1 MVVDP
6 MILEGAIALV
16 KIGILLGV
24 VFTTVAYLTFMER
37 RVSALIQDRLGPN
50 RVGPMGLL
58 QPLADGIKF
67 MWKEEFIP
75 ANADRILFAIAP
87 ALILVPALLIFAVI
101 PAGGEVTIPA
111 FSLFG
116 LQIQETTTTLQ
127 IIDLNVGI
135 LYVLGMTSI
144 AVSGIALGGWSAN
157 NKFTLLGGIRSSA
170 QMISYELSL
179 GLSIVGIL
187 MLTGSLQMSQIV
199 AAQDGFLDWFIFRQ
213 PLAFMIF
220 VIAAFAENNRLP
232 FDLVECEQEL
242 VGGYHTEY
250 SSMRFSMFMISE
262 YASMIAASALMA
274 TLFFGG
280 WHMPFEDQVGPG
292 LVTLYQVAG
301 FLLKTGFFLF
311 VYIWVRWSLP
321 RFRYDQLMAIGWKVL
336 LPLALLNVVITGIWM
351 LV

>member
-6 MILEGAIALV
+6 IILEGAIALV
-16 KIGILLGV
+16 KIGILLVV

-111 FSLFG
+111 FDLFG

-144 AVSGIALGGWSAN
+144 AVYGIALGGWSAN

-213 PLAFMIF
+213 PLAFVIF

>member
-1 MVVDP
+1 

-75 ANADRILFAIAP
+75 AKADRILFAIAP

-111 FSLFG
+111 FTLFG

-144 AVSGIALGGWSAN
+144 AVYGIALGGWSAN

-213 PLAFMIF
+213 PLAFVIF

-262 YASMIAASALMA
+262 YASMVAASALMA

>member
-1 MVVDP
+1 MIVDP
-6 MILEGAIALV
+6 MILEGAVALV

-37 RVSALIQDRLGPN
+37 RVSAMIQDRLGPN
-50 RVGPMGLL
+50 RVGPLGLL

-75 ANADRILFAIAP
+75 ASADRTLFAIAP

-101 PAGGEVTIPA
+101 PVGGEVTIPA
-111 FSLFG
+111 FTLFG
-116 LQIQETTTTLQ
+116 LHIQETTTSLQ

-135 LYVLGMTSI
+135 LYILGMTSI
-144 AVSGIALGGWSAN
+144 AVYGIALGGWSAN

-187 MLTGSLQMSQIV
+187 MLTGSLQMSRIV
-199 AAQDGFLDWFIFRQ
+199 DAQGAFLDWFIFRQ
-213 PLAFMIF
+213 PLAFLIF

-242 VGGYHTEY
+242 VGGFHTEY
-250 SSMRFSMFMISE
+250 SSMRFSMFMIAE

-280 WHMPFEDQVGPG
+280 WHMPFEDLVGPG

-301 FLLKTGFFLF
+301 FLVKTGFFLF
-311 VYIWVRWSLP
+311 LYIWVRWSLP

-336 LPLALLNVVITGIWM
+336 LPLALLNVVFTAIWM

>member
-1 MVVDP
+1 LVLDP
-6 MILEGAIALV
+6 MILEGAVALV

-111 FSLFG
+111 FALFG
-116 LQIQETTTTLQ
+116 LQFQEFTTTLQ

-144 AVSGIALGGWSAN
+144 AVYGIALGGWSAN

-213 PLAFMIF
+213 PLAFLIF

-242 VGGYHTEY
+242 VGGFHTEY
-250 SSMRFSMFMISE
+250 SSMRFSMFMIAE

>member
-1 MVVDP
+1 MVLDP
-6 MILEGAIALV
+6 MILEGAVALV

-87 ALILVPALLIFAVI
+87 AMILVPALLIFAVI

-111 FSLFG
+111 FTLFG
-116 LQIQETTTTLQ
+116 LQFQEFTTTLQ

-144 AVSGIALGGWSAN
+144 AVYGIALGGWSAN

-213 PLAFMIF
+213 PLAFLIF

-242 VGGYHTEY
+242 VGGFHTEY
-250 SSMRFSMFMISE
+250 SSMRFSMFMIAE

-280 WHMPFEDQVGPG
+280 WHMPFEDRVGPG

>member
-144 AVSGIALGGWSAN
+144 AVYGIALGGWSAN

-213 PLAFMIF
+213 PLAFVIF

>member
-1 MVVDP
+1 MDP
-6 MILEGAIALV
+6 IILEGAIALV
-16 KIGILLGV
+16 KIGILLVV

-111 FSLFG
+111 FDLFG

-144 AVSGIALGGWSAN
+144 AVYGIALGGWSAN

-213 PLAFMIF
+213 PLAFVIF

-280 WHMPFEDQVGPG
+280 WHMPFEDQVGSG

>member
-1 MVVDP
+1 LIVDP
-6 MILEGAIALV
+6 MILEGAVALV

-37 RVSALIQDRLGPN
+37 RVSAMIQDRLGPN
-50 RVGPMGLL
+50 RVGPLGLL

-75 ANADRILFAIAP
+75 ASADRTLFAIAP

-101 PAGGEVTIPA
+101 PVGGEVTIPA
-111 FSLFG
+111 FTLFG
-116 LQIQETTTTLQ
+116 LHIQETTTSLQ

-135 LYVLGMTSI
+135 LYILGMTSI
-144 AVSGIALGGWSAN
+144 AVYGIALGGWSAN

-187 MLTGSLQMSQIV
+187 MLTGSLQMSRIV
-199 AAQDGFLDWFIFRQ
+199 DAQGAFLDWFIFRQ
-213 PLAFMIF
+213 PLAFLIF

-242 VGGYHTEY
+242 VGGFHTEY
-250 SSMRFSMFMISE
+250 SSMRFSMFMIAE

-280 WHMPFEDQVGPG
+280 WHMPFEDLVGPG

-301 FLLKTGFFLF
+301 FLVKTGFFLF
-311 VYIWVRWSLP
+311 LYIWVRWSLP

-336 LPLALLNVVITGIWM
+336 LPLALLNVVFTAIWM

>member
-24 VFTTVAYLTFMER
+24 VFTSVAYLTFMER

-75 ANADRILFAIAP
+75 ANADRVLFAVAP
-87 ALILVPALLIFAVI
+87 VMILVPALLIFAVI

-111 FSLFG
+111 FTLFG
-116 LQIQETTTTLQ
+116 LQIQEITTTLQ

-144 AVSGIALGGWSAN
+144 AVYGIALGGWSAN

-213 PLAFMIF
+213 PLAFLIF

-242 VGGYHTEY
+242 VGGFHTEY
-250 SSMRFSMFMISE
+250 SSMRFSMFMIAE

-280 WHMPFEDQVGPG
+280 WHMPFEDLVGPG

-301 FLLKTGFFLF
+301 FLLKTAFFLF

>member
-111 FSLFG
+111 FELFG
-116 LQIQETTTTLQ
+116 LQIQETKTTLQ

-144 AVSGIALGGWSAN
+144 AVYGIALGGWSAN

-213 PLAFMIF
+213 PLAFVIF

-262 YASMIAASALMA
+262 YASMVAASALMA

-280 WHMPFEDQVGPG
+280 WHMPFEEQFGPG

>member
-75 ANADRILFAIAP
+75 ANADRVLFAIAP
-87 ALILVPALLIFAVI
+87 VMILVPALLIFAVI

-111 FSLFG
+111 FTLFG

-144 AVSGIALGGWSAN
+144 AVYGIALGGWSAN

-187 MLTGSLQMSQIV
+187 MLTGSLQMSKIV
-199 AAQDGFLDWFIFRQ
+199 AAQDTFFEWFIFRQ
-213 PLAFMIF
+213 PLAFVIF

-262 YASMIAASALMA
+262 YASMVAASALMA

>member
-1 MVVDP
+1 MAVDP
-6 MILEGAIALV
+6 IILESAIALV
-16 KIGILLGV
+16 KIGVLLGV
-24 VFTTVAYLTFMER
+24 VFTTVAYVTFMER

-67 MWKEEFIP
+67 LWKEELIP
-75 ANADRILFAIAP
+75 ANADRLLFAIAP
-87 ALILVPALLIFAVI
+87 VLILVPALLTFAVI
-101 PAGGEVTIPA
+101 PVGGEVTIPA
-111 FSLFG
+111 FELFG
-116 LQIQETTTTLQ
+116 LQIEETTTTLQ

-135 LYVLGMTSI
+135 LYVLGMTSV
-144 AVSGIALGGWSAN
+144 AVYGIALGGWSAN

-187 MLTGSLQMSQIV
+187 MLTGSLQMSKIV
-199 AAQDGFLDWFIFRQ
+199 EAQGTFLDWFIFQQ
-213 PLAFMIF
+213 PLAFVIF
-220 VIAAFAENNRLP
+220 VVAAFAENNRLP

-280 WHMPFEDQVGPG
+280 WHMPFEDRIGPG
-292 LVTLYQVAG
+292 LVTFYQVAG

-336 LPLALLNVVITGIWM
+336 LPLALLNVVVTGVWM

>member
-144 AVSGIALGGWSAN
+144 AVYGIALGGWSAN

>member
-111 FSLFG
+111 FTLFG

-144 AVSGIALGGWSAN
+144 AVYGIALGGWSAN

-199 AAQDGFLDWFIFRQ
+199 AAQDGFWDWFIFRQ
-213 PLAFMIF
+213 PLAFVIF

-262 YASMIAASALMA
+262 YASMVAASALMA

-280 WHMPFEDQVGPG
+280 WHMPFEDRVGPG

>member
-1 MVVDP
+1 MVVNP
-6 MILEGAIALV
+6 IIVEGVIALI
-16 KIGILLGV
+16 KIGVLLGV

-37 RVSALIQDRLGPN
+37 RVSALIQDRIGPN

-75 ANADRILFAIAP
+75 ANADRTLFAIAP

-101 PAGGEVTIPA
+101 PVGGEVTIPT
-111 FSLFG
+111 FTVWD
-116 LQIQETTTTLQ
+116 LQVQQTTTTLQ
-127 IIDLNVGI
+127 IIDLNVGV
-135 LYVLGMTSI
+135 LYILGMTSI
-144 AVSGIALGGWSAN
+144 AVYGIALGGWSAN
-157 NKFTLLGGIRSSA
+157 NKFTLLGGIRASA

-187 MLTGSLQMSQIV
+187 MLTGSLQMSKIV
-199 AAQDGFLDWFIFRQ
+199 GAQDTFLEWFIFQQ
-213 PLAFMIF
+213 PLGFVIF

-280 WHMPFEDQVGPG
+280 WHMPFEEYFGPN
-292 LVTLYQVAG
+292 LVTIYQVAG
-301 FLLKTGFFLF
+301 FLIKTGFFLF

-336 LPLALLNVVITGIWM
+336 LPLALLNVVFTGIWM

>member
-6 MILEGAIALV
+6 LIIEGAIALV

-24 VFTTVAYLTFMER
+24 VFTAVAYVTFMER
-37 RVSALIQDRLGPN
+37 RISALIQDRLGPN

-75 ANADRILFAIAP
+75 ERADRTLFAIAP
-87 ALILVPALLIFAVI
+87 ILILVPALLIFAVI
-101 PAGGEVTIPA
+101 PIGGEVTIPGI
-111 FSLFG
+111 SLLGVTFP
-116 LQIQETTTTLQ
+116 ETTTKLQ

-144 AVSGIALGGWSAN
+144 AVYGIALGGWSAN
-157 NKFTLLGGIRSSA
+157 NKFSLLGGIRASA

-179 GLSIVGIL
+179 GLSIVGII
-187 MLTGSLQMSQIV
+187 MLTGSLQMRQIV
-199 AAQDGFLDWFIFRQ
+199 DAQSSFFDWFIFRQ
-213 PLAFMIF
+213 PLAFGIF
-220 VIAAFAENNRLP
+220 IIAVFAENNRLR

-280 WHMPFEDQVGPG
+280 WHMPFEDMLDQG
-292 LVTLYQVAG
+292 LVLGYQIIG
-301 FLLKTGFFLF
+301 FLVKTGFFLF

-321 RFRYDQLMAIGWKVL
+321 RFRYDQLMSIGWKVL
-336 LPLALLNVVITGIWM
+336 LPLALVNVVFTGIWM
-351 LV
+351 LT

>member
-16 KIGILLGV
+16 KVGILLGV

-37 RVSALIQDRLGPN
+37 RVSAAIQDRLGPN
-50 RVGPMGLL
+50 RVGPLGLL

-75 ANADRILFAIAP
+75 ASADRTLFAIAP

-101 PAGGEVTIPA
+101 PVGGEVTIPA
-111 FSLFG
+111 FALFG
-116 LQIQETTTTLQ
+116 LQIQETTTSLQ

-144 AVSGIALGGWSAN
+144 AVYGIALGGWSAN

-213 PLAFMIF
+213 PLAFLIF

-232 FDLVECEQEL
+232 FDMVECEQEL
-242 VGGYHTEY
+242 VGGFHTEY
-250 SSMRFSMFMISE
+250 SSMRFSMFMIAE

-280 WHMPFEDQVGPG
+280 WHMPFEDLAGPG
-292 LVTLYQVAG
+292 LVTIYQVAG

-336 LPLALLNVVITGIWM
+336 LPLALLNVVITGILM